1 MGNKA
6 LSFEGFKK
14 VIINQVKLLI
24 FRGLVLGTDGK
35 VIDLMKKENPISL
48 YKTLIQTLFVS
59 G

>member
-24 FRGLVLGTDGK
+24 FHGLVLGTDGK

>member
-48 YKTLIQTLFVS
+48 YKTLIQTRFMS